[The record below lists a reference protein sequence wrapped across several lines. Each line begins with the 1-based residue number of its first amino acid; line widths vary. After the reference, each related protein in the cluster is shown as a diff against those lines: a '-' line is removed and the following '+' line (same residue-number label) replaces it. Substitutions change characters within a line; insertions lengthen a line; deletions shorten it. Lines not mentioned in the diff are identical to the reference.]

1 MAENT
6 TPFEPIPEDIVFG
19 VPVDPD
25 SSVKT
30 ETPRE
35 GLAAYQTKS
44 FQEAANAFNIPNPTA
59 EDVDNHARKYGY
71 SPESYREELGKYIE
85 ELEAGGDAVPDT
97 TSVGR
102 IAGRAVGDALS
113 GIADFGEM
121 IIGEEAAKNI
131 SKHFEELKGVVPD
144 NIRRTAMEVFDPA
157 NPDHIGGDIE
167 NIGGIVGSYVIPAT
181 GFVKGVNLANK
192 GIKTFT
198 GAKKA
203 KGAGLSDDVID
214 DVITVNSKGQALK
227 PVNPNLLP
235 VTADVAKSFRRS
247 DAVKK
252 TTKGAIKW
260 GTGFAF
266 GATVVE
272 DPKENF
278 VNILVEQ
285 FPETLDI
292 IKPLAVNPEDE
303 KAKQYL
309 NAFLNNIG
317 LEAIVGPIVAAP
329 FVTRAYI
336 KAGKPS
342 VEQIATAANKMENST
357 LASTDTS
364 LEELGNA
371 ALKDRPIL
379 KKIAG
384 RLTSRMGTNDSML
397 ASIIRMEQ
405 AGPAALTLAKAS
417 TRDLKKAAVKDVG
430 KGTAKSD
437 QFTATMND
445 ALAGKEEALKE
456 IESLPNVSRVIDE
469 MRTSI
474 DELSEAIGKN
484 LGDSKLKFRIDENYN
499 TYLNRTYRAFD
510 DPTWRGLDDPFF
522 KSGEG
527 IQAIKNAEDAL
538 RSQHQFAEEDIPH
551 VMKWIANGM
560 KRESTPDVVSNAK
573 KAKDFVETLTDYSML
588 RNSNPLARRKDLGEP
603 FRVLMGEI
611 KNPYQNYA
619 NTFEKL
625 NVIRAEQDFLREVLR
640 NVKVNEVAKRGLGKE
655 GNIPPVEGYVP
666 LKADVIQSR
675 LNRLGGGYR
684 TGTQVL
690 EDGTTVVPKETS
702 DAFISPLERIA
713 QDEFGFPL
721 EKLYVDP
728 VYAQAIKNGT
738 EILAPSGGLMRTWV
752 ASKALSQIM
761 KTVASPA
768 THARNV
774 MGNNII
780 MLANGMLP
788 LSVRGEFSAFAKRLA
803 DMETK
808 EIAKLISEAQKVGV
822 IDSGVKAGTVRGSL
836 KDFAANPQGR
846 IARIASKT
854 ALGRAGKKAANLTF
868 RLYQDEDNL
877 YKFMHYNKTK
887 NYLQNAFPNR
897 SADEIIEMAAE
908 RTRDLMPNYN
918 LVSRQLKHMRRWPV
932 GDFLSFPAEMIR
944 VSKNLGKYTLKDL
957 RSGNKTLMRE
967 AMKRLGGMTAAGLGV
982 DVAQSYSRDAFGI
995 SAEQDEAINKVVP
1008 SYEKDVPR
1016 LYLSSIYKDK
1026 NNRNAVDYVNF
1037 GPIDPFDYLKYSAR
1051 AVHTA
1056 ILNNEDVDWGDWTF
1070 RVVNKQLSPFVGS
1083 SMVLDAGLKLY
1094 DQSKSFDSR
1103 REEDIK
1109 NLFLTALS
1117 PFEPGFMP
1125 AVRRSM
1131 QAERSL
1137 KDLNSFRQGRGAIG
1151 KYGQTLGEGDADLF
1165 ANLAGV
1171 RVQTL
1176 DLNSQF
1182 GRLVNERLNSVKDA
1196 RKTFTGSP
1204 AFKGDRTIVDPQQL
1218 YDAYVNSQEIKID
1231 EMQKLKNIIEAFQY
1245 LTADGRKMT
1254 EEDIFNSLTKDKV
1267 YGLKDME
1274 IFNNARRNI
1283 FIADA
1288 MTDPD
1293 FNFLIQ
1299 SGKINLNSPEVE
1311 AIYNWINSVNGT
1323 KLED

>member
-19 VPVDPD
+19 VPVDPA
-25 SSVKT
+25 SSA
-30 ETPRE
+30 ETGQPRE

-85 ELEAGGDAVPDT
+85 ELEAGDDAVPDT
-97 TSVGR
+97 TSIGR

-113 GIADFGEM
+113 GVADFGEM
-121 IIGEEAAKNI
+121 VFGEETAKNI
-131 SKHFEELKGVVPD
+131 AEHFDDLKGVVPD
-144 NIRRTAMEVFDPA
+144 SVRRAAMEIADPA

-167 NIGGIVGSYVIPAT
+167 NITGIIGSYFIPAT
-181 GFVKGVNLANK
+181 GYVKGVNLANK

-198 GAKKA
+198 GARKG
-203 KGAGLSDDVID
+203 KGAGLSDDVIN
-214 DVITVNSKGQALK
+214 DVITVNSKGQALR

-235 VTADVAKSFRRS
+235 VTADMAKSFRRT

-252 TTKGAIKW
+252 TTKGTIKW

-278 VNILVEQ
+278 VNILVEK
-285 FPETLDI
+285 FPETMDF
-292 IKPLAVNPEDE
+292 IKPLAINPEDE
-303 KAKQYL
+303 KSKQYL
-309 NAFLNNIG
+309 HAFLNNLG
-317 LEAIVGPIVAAP
+317 LEAIATPLITAP
-329 FVTRAYI
+329 FIARAYV

-342 VEQIATAANKMENST
+342 VDQLASAANKMEHST

-379 KKIAG
+379 KRIAG
-384 RLTSRMGTNDSML
+384 RLTSRMGTNNSML

-417 TRDLKKAAVKDVG
+417 TRDLRKAAVQDVG
-430 KGTAKSD
+430 KSTSKSD

-445 ALAGKEEALKE
+445 ALGGNEEALKE
-456 IESLPNVSRVIDE
+456 ISSLPNVSRVIGE

-474 DELSEAIGKN
+474 DELSEVIGKN

-510 DPTWRGLDDPFF
+510 DPTWKALDDPFF
-522 KSGEG
+522 NSAAGK
-527 IQAIKNAEDAL
+527 QAINDAQNVLREQYKFAED
-538 RSQHQFAEEDIPH
+538 DIPH

-560 KRESTPDVVSNAK
+560 KRESTPDIVGNNK
-573 KAKDFVETLTDYSML
+573 KAKDFIETLTDYSML
-588 RNSNPLARRKDLGEP
+588 RNSNPLARRGDLKEP

-625 NVIRAEQDFLREVLR
+625 NVIRAEQDFLREVMR

-655 GNIPPVEGYVP
+655 GIVPPVQGYVP
-666 LKADVIQSR
+666 FKSDVIQAR

-690 EDGTTVVPKETS
+690 EDGTTVVSKDTT
-702 DAFISPLERIA
+702 DAFMSPLERIA
-713 QDEFGFPL
+713 KDEFGSPL
-721 EKLYVDP
+721 EKLYIDP

-738 EILAPSGGLMRTWV
+738 EIVAPSSGVMRTWV
-752 ASKALSQIM
+752 ASKAMSQIA

-788 LSVRGEFSAFAKRLA
+788 FSARGEFTAFVKRLS

-808 EIAKLISEAQKVGV
+808 EIAQLISEAQRLGV

-846 IARIASKT
+846 IARIANKT

-897 SADEIIEMAAE
+897 SANEIMEMAAE

-932 GDFLSFPAEMIR
+932 GDFLSFPAEMVR
-944 VSKNLGKYTLKDL
+944 VSKNLGKYTLRDL
-957 RSGNKTLMRE
+957 RSGNPTLMRE
-967 AMKRLGGMTAAGLGV
+967 AMKRLGGITAAGLGV
-982 DVAQSYSRDAFGI
+982 DVAQSYSRDMFGI
-995 SAEQDEAINKVVP
+995 TGEQDEAINKVVP
-1008 SYEKDVPR
+1008 EYEKDVPR
-1016 LYLSSIYKDK
+1016 LYLSPIYKDK
-1026 NNRNAVDYVNF
+1026 NNHNAVNYVNF

-1056 ILNNEDVDWGDWTF
+1056 LLNNEDVDWGDWTF
-1070 RVVNKQLSPFVGS
+1070 RVLNKQLSPFVGS
-1083 SMVLDAGLKLY
+1083 SMVADAALKVA
-1094 DQSKSFDSR
+1094 DQVENYDSR
-1103 REEDIK
+1103 REGDLAK
-1109 NLFLTALS
+1109 LFTTALS
-1117 PFEPGFMP
+1117 PWEPGFMP

-1137 KDLNSFRQGRGAIG
+1137 RDLNNFRQGRGAIG
-1151 KYGQTLGEGDADLF
+1151 KYGQTLGEGDSDLF

-1176 DLNSQF
+1176 DLNNQFSQ
-1182 GRLVNERLNSVKDA
+1182 LVNKALNSVKDA

-1218 YDAYVNSQEIKID
+1218 FDAYVNSQEIKID
-1231 EMQKLKNIIEAFQY
+1231 EMQKLRNIIEAFQY
-1245 LTADGRKMT
+1245 LTPDGRKMT
-1254 EEDIFNSLTKDKV
+1254 EEDIFNSLTKDRV
-1267 YGLKDME
+1267 YGIKDME

-1283 FIADA
+1283 FIADV

-1299 SGKINLNSPEVE
+1299 SGKMNLNSPEVQ